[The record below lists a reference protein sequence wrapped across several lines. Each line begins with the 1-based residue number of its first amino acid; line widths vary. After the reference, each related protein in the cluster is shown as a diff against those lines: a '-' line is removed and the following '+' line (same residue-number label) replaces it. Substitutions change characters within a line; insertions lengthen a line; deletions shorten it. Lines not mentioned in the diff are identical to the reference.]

1 MLPFHPLAI
10 GEDDA
15 TIPEELMTEANA
27 LSSYALG
34 PDGKPVE
41 EWNYLDVFFRRYNKV
56 LLDKWAITM
65 EQNRVS
71 QENEDLRSI
80 LKQYLDGISV
90 NADVMQEPN
99 PLFVLN
105 NRTNIQ
111 RREPVAEHVTV
122 QNANLVFNQQ
132 AMMSRAT

>member
-1 MLPFHPLAI
+1 
-10 GEDDA
+10 
-15 TIPEELMTEANA
+15 
-27 LSSYALG
+27 
-34 PDGKPVE
+34 
-41 EWNYLDVFFRRYNKV
+41 
-56 LLDKWAITM
+56 
-65 EQNRVS
+65 
-71 QENEDLRSI
+71 
-80 LKQYLDGISV
+80 
-90 NADVMQEPN
+90 MQEPN

>member
-1 MLPFHPLAI
+1 
-10 GEDDA
+10 
-15 TIPEELMTEANA
+15 MTEANA

-41 EWNYLDVFFRRYNKV
+41 EWNYLDVFFKRYNKV